1 MCFLDLRL
9 DFFGHR
15 IHFFHRRALAN
26 AQECVFV
33 SPDCRREALP
43 VTDHSVID
51 LTDFVEV
58 SVDT

>member
-9 DFFGHR
+9 DFLGNH
-15 IHFFHRRALAN
+15 IHFFYRRALAD

-33 SPDCRREALP
+33 SPDCWREALP
-43 VTDHSVID
+43 VTDHSIID